1 MDKYTRAL
9 FAPGHGRLEDQD
21 NLFTPM
27 RMAFAG
33 IVLYAHALMMV
44 LPWPVMGPWAQTIDF
59 AGQHALNAFFVLSGY
74 MILASLRASRSVL
87 AYAINRVFRVFPLLI
102 VVTLLTVMIAGPAL
116 SGIAPLDYL
125 ARAESWAYAL
135 GVISQAHPTAP
146 LPFEASGLQ
155 AAQSANA
162 PLWTVRY
169 ELIGYAGL
177 GVLMLVGALRKG
189 WALPVL
195 LAVVVGVSALHAN
208 TGYTGPHPEG
218 VSAALR
224 FATGFLL
231 GAVLWDWR
239 DRIGLSWALVLAS
252 ICAAIA
258 TYGIP
263 FHQSFDIL
271 ATAVLAL
278 RVGYLKLPA
287 TRLWQRIKGVEDLSY
302 GIYIIHWPVGLLI
315 MVLASQIGLQ
325 PGTTS
330 VALAMTLIS
339 VALAWPLRIFVE
351 RPFQRWGRIIARGRW
366 AVRVARAPA
375 AEPPPFPRRVQAPT
389 RARNCRPAGQGPVG
403 PPQRP
408 RSARR
413 GGL

>member
-1 MDKYTRAL
+1 MDKCTRAL

-44 LPWPVMGPWAQTIDF
+44 LPWPVMGPWAQIVDF

-87 AYAINRVFRVFPLLI
+87 AYAINRCFRVFPLLI
-102 VVTLLTVMIAGPAL
+102 VVTLLTLMIVGPAL
-116 SGIAPLDYL
+116 SGIAPVDYL
-125 ARAESWAYAL
+125 ARAESWTYAL
-135 GVISQAHPTAP
+135 GVISQAHPTAA
-146 LPFEASGLQ
+146 LPFDASGLQ

-177 GVLMLVGALRKG
+177 GVLMLVGALRHA
-189 WALPVL
+189 WVLPLALA
-195 LAVVVGVSALHAN
+195 AVIAGSVIHAN
-208 TGYTGPHPEG
+208 TGYAGPHPEG

-224 FATGFLL
+224 FATGFLI

-239 DRIGLSWALVLAS
+239 RHVGLSWALVLAAV
-252 ICAAIA
+252 CAAIA
-258 TYGIP
+258 TAGTA

-271 ATAVLAL
+271 ATALLAL
-278 RVGYLKLPA
+278 RAGYLKVPA

-302 GIYIIHWPVGLLI
+302 GIYIIHWPVGLML
-315 MVLASQIGLQ
+315 MVFAGHVGWQ

-330 VALAMTLIS
+330 IAALMTFIS
-339 VALAWPLRIFVE
+339 VALAWPLRVWVE
-351 RPFQRWGRIIARGRW
+351 RPFQTMGRKVARGTW
-366 AVRVARAPA
+366 AVGAIP
-375 AEPPPFPRRVQAPT
+375 PPPFPKKA
-389 RARNCRPAGQGPVG
+389 
-403 PPQRP
+403 
-408 RSARR
+408 
-413 GGL
+413 

>member
-1 MDKYTRAL
+1 MDTYTQAL

-44 LPWPVMGPWAQTIDF
+44 LPWPVLGPWAQMVDF

-74 MILASLRASRSVL
+74 MILASLRASRAVL

-102 VVTLLTVMIAGPAL
+102 VVTLLTLMIVGPAL

-125 ARAESWAYAL
+125 TRSESWAYAL
-135 GVISQAHPTAP
+135 GVISQAHPTAA
-146 LPFEASGLQ
+146 LPFDASGLQ

-177 GVLMLVGALRKG
+177 GLLMLVGALRHA
-189 WALPVL
+189 WVLPLALA
-195 LAVVVGVSALHAN
+195 AVIAGSVIHAN
-208 TGYTGPHPEG
+208 TGYAGPHPEG

-224 FATGFLL
+224 FATGFLI

-252 ICAAIA
+252 ICAAIVTA
-258 TYGIP
+258 GTA

-271 ATAVLAL
+271 ATAFLAL
-278 RVGYLKLPA
+278 RVGYLKVPA
-287 TRLWQRIKGVEDLSY
+287 TRIWQRIKGVEDLSY
-302 GIYIIHWPVGLLI
+302 GIYIIHWPAGLML
-315 MVLASQIGLQ
+315 MVLAGQIGWQ

-330 VALAMTLIS
+330 IAVLMTLIS
-339 VALAWPLRIFVE
+339 VALAWPLRVWVE
-351 RPFQRWGRIIARGRW
+351 RPFQAWGRMIARGRW
-366 AVRVARAPA
+366 AVRVASAPA
-375 AEPPPFPRRVQAPT
+375 VEPPPFPRRTQAH
-389 RARNCRPAGQGPVG
+389 Q
-403 PPQRP
+403 
-408 RSARR
+408 
-413 GGL
+413 